1 MTAGI
6 TELHG
11 LSALLRSETKSGEV
25 GSLVRQVLHVDIDE
39 LLRDVDT

>member
-11 LSALLRSETKSGEV
+11 LSTLFCGETKSSEV

>member
-6 TELHG
+6 PELHG
-11 LSALLRSETKSGEV
+11 LSTLLRGETKSREV
-25 GSLVRQVLHVDIDE
+25 GSLIRQVLHIDIDV